1 MVISRIPGLAP
12 QQSSN
17 SSQTINK
24 PCKIQRKFRMSKDL
38 TSTAFSFL
46 NSSLKKTTSINKI
59 STPKFNYR
67 GENIT
72 EYKINQ
78 TQLG

>member
-38 TSTAFSFL
+38 TSTGFSSL
-46 NSSLKKTTSINKI
+46 NSSLKKKSINKI
-59 STPKFNYR
+59 LIPKFNYK
-67 GENIT
+67 GET
-72 EYKINQ
+72 
-78 TQLG
+78 